1 LNFNSNVSA
10 VIEIFCSRSKPFVL
24 LIEWFCKSV
33 SRQQKYGV
41 TAMFGMSID
50 TTIALCVATAFIVT
64 LLVAAAML
72 PKHTRKRREF
82 RRRGL
87 S

>member
-1 LNFNSNVSA
+1 
-10 VIEIFCSRSKPFVL
+10 
-24 LIEWFCKSV
+24 
-33 SRQQKYGV
+33 
-41 TAMFGMSID
+41 MFGMSID
-50 TTIALCVATAFIVT
+50 TTVALCVATAFIVT